1 MPHANERWTAASAR
15 ESSIANTL
23 LVWIGAGKV
32 KHVVRTERQLEPEME
47 MDNPTLH
54 SELLYCTIE
63 KNKKCD
69 NESVMRGQPGKMDPV
84 QHLRHLG
91 YRCVRRVPGAVV

>member
-1 MPHANERWTAASAR
+1 MPDVNERWTAASAR

-23 LVWIGAGKV
+23 LVWDGPGKV
-32 KHVVRTERQLEPEME
+32 KHVVRTERQPLGLEPEME
-47 MDNPTLH
+47 LDNPTLR

-69 NESVMRGQPGKMDPV
+69 NEGR
-84 QHLRHLG
+84 
-91 YRCVRRVPGAVV
+91 